1 MKLEITDAQV
11 HIWAASTP
19 ERPWPERHA
28 PHRPEPITAESLLSE
43 MDAAGV
49 DRAILVPPSWEGE
62 RNDVCLAAAQTYP
75 QRFAVMG
82 RLDPESPKSREM
94 IEDWRKEPGQ
104 LGLRFTFHRPSLQP
118 LLTEGKAD
126 WLWPLAERA
135 GVPIMMTCPYK
146 IMHIADDIAH
156 KHPDLKLVIDH
167 LGLLP
172 GTRDEAAFAEFDKLL
187 ALAKR
192 PNVAVKAS
200 ALPCYTH
207 EAWPYASMHRYIRQ
221 AFDAF
226 GPQRMF
232 WGTDLSRLPCT
243 YKQGVELFTQ
253 ELEWLQ
259 GEDLAWVMGRGLRH
273 WLGWH

>member
-1 MKLEITDAQV
+1 
-11 HIWAASTP
+11 
-19 ERPWPERHA
+19 
-28 PHRPEPITAESLLSE
+28 
-43 MDAAGV
+43 MDSAGV

-62 RNDVCLAAAQTYP
+62 RNDVCLAAAQNYP

-82 RLDPESPKSREM
+82 RLDPEAMASREL
-94 IEDWRKEPGQ
+94 IEHWREVPGQ

-135 GVPIMMTCPYK
+135 GVPIMMTCPFQ
-146 IMHIADDIAH
+146 IMHIADDIAR
-156 KHPDLKLVIDH
+156 KHPGLKLVIDH

-172 GTRDEAAFAEFDKLL
+172 GTRDEEAFKGFDKLL

-200 ALPCYTH
+200 ALPCYSDQP
-207 EAWPYASMHRYIRQ
+207 WPYSSMHGYIRQ

-243 YKQGVELFTQ
+243 YRQGVELFTQ
-253 ELEWLQ
+253 ELDWLK
-259 GEDLAWVMGRGLRH
+259 GEDLAWVMGRGLRQ
-273 WLGWH
+273 WLGWV

>member
-1 MKLEITDAQV
+1 
-11 HIWAASTP
+11 
-19 ERPWPERHA
+19 
-28 PHRPEPITAESLLSE
+28 
-43 MDAAGV
+43 
-49 DRAILVPPSWEGE
+49 
-62 RNDVCLAAAQTYP
+62 
-75 QRFAVMG
+75 
-82 RLDPESPKSREM
+82 M

-146 IMHIADDIAH
+146 IMHIADDIAQ
-156 KHPDLKLVIDH
+156 KHPGLKLVIDH

-172 GTRDEAAFAEFDKLL
+172 GARDEGAFADFDKLL

-200 ALPCYTH
+200 ALPCYTDRP
-207 EAWPYASMHRYIRQ
+207 WPYTSMHSHIKQ
-221 AFDAF
+221 VFDAF

-232 WGTDLSRLPCT
+232 WGTDLSRLPCS

-253 ELEWLQ
+253 ELDWLH
-259 GEDLAWVMGRGLRH
+259 GEDLAWVMGRGLRK
-273 WLGWH
+273 WLGWT

>member
-19 ERPWPERHA
+19 ERPWPDRHA
-28 PHRPEPITAESLLSE
+28 PHRPVPITAEGLLAE
-43 MDAAGV
+43 MAEAGV

-62 RNDVCLAAAQTYP
+62 RNDVCLAAAQKYP
-75 QRFAVMG
+75 DRFAVMG
-82 RLDPESPKSREM
+82 RLDPESPASRDM
-94 IEDWRKEPGQ
+94 IADWRKEPGQ

-135 GVPIMMTCPYK
+135 GVPIMMTCPFK
-146 IMHIADDIAH
+146 IMHIADEIAQ
-156 KHPDLKLVIDH
+156 KHPGLKLVIDH

-200 ALPCYTH
+200 ALPCYTNSP
-207 EAWPYASMHRYIRQ
+207 WPFTSMHSQIRQ

-253 ELEWLQ
+253 ELDWLK
-259 GEDLAWVMGRGLRH
+259 GEDLAWVMGRGLRQ
-273 WLGWH
+273 WLGWT